1 MSDER
6 RVQAPAYLQV
16 RPEWATYA
24 DRTDVR
30 QVRGARV
37 VKVTQKRSENPE
49 PGTVEVKVVL
59 DLPASIFVPLMPE
72 AVVVV
77 PDSLTV
83 AHPIQA
89 EATDPREGDA

>member
-1 MSDER
+1 MK
-6 RVQAPAYLQV
+6 APAYLQV
-16 RPEWATYA
+16 RPEWAPYGSRDSVA
-24 DRTDVR
+24 

-37 VKVTQKRSENPE
+37 VKVTQKRSEHPE
-49 PGTVEVKVVL
+49 PGTVEVKVTL
-59 DLPASIFVPLMPE
+59 DLPASIFLPLLPE

-77 PDSLTV
+77 PDNLAV